1 MAVNKRRDR
10 HDIVAEILN
19 HAIREKTKA
28 HITYRAKLGYNQLSE
43 YLPLLVKKGFLE
55 NMTVKRGTQTTKMYR
70 TTQKGIKF
78 LNRLESANKLW
89 ESREPLLMK

>member
-19 HAIREKTKA
+19 HAISEKTKA

-43 YLPLLVKKGFLE
+43 YLPLLVEKGFLQ
-55 NMTVKRGTQTTKMYR
+55 NMTVEHGKQTTRMYK
-70 TTQKGIKF
+70 TTQKGMEF